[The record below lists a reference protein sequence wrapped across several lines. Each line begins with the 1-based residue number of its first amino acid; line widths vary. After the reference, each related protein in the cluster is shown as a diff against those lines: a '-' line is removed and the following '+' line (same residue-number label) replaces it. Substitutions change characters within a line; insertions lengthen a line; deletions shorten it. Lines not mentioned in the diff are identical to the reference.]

1 MIWGVVNMKC
11 GGIGVLENSELY
23 FASPSQ
29 TAKNL
34 YYCAISSGHFY
45 CDKNYHLVRES
56 FESILIL
63 HIINGTFTFVNRE
76 GRHITARAEDTVILD
91 CYLPHEYY
99 TADTLESV
107 WVHVCGADAL
117 KFYNEITK
125 ASGNVIRCKD
135 TDHINRLISR
145 IIEEMSGNIPTS
157 ESAVSLSIYKL
168 FLELLNPL
176 STGRGERENEERIES
191 AKSFVFNN
199 LDKKITVK
207 SLSSIAQMSPSHF
220 SRVFKSQTGFS
231 PYDYVLTA
239 RLNRAKEL
247 LQKTDLTV
255 AQIAE
260 STGFNS
266 EANFVYFFTGN
277 TGISPGKFRKLKF

>member
-1 MIWGVVNMKC
+1 MKC

-34 YYCAISSGHFY
+34 YYSAISSGHFY
-45 CDKNYHLVRES
+45 CNKNYHLVREN

-63 HIINGTFTFVNRE
+63 HIINGSFTFVNCE
-76 GRHITARAEDTVILD
+76 GRHITARAEDTVILN
-91 CYLPHEYY
+91 CYSPHEYY
-99 TADTLESV
+99 TTDALESV
-107 WVHVCGADAL
+107 WVHVCGADSVKL
-117 KFYNEITK
+117 YNEIIK
-125 ASGNVIRCKD
+125 NNGNVIRCND
-135 TDHINRLISR
+135 TRRINRLITR
-145 IIEEMSGNIPTS
+145 LIEEMSGNIPSS
-157 ESAVSLSIYKL
+157 ESAVSLDIYKL
-168 FLELLNPL
+168 FIELLNPL
-176 STGRGERENEERIES
+176 SMGRGEMPIEENIES
-191 AKSFVFNN
+191 AKSFIFNN
-199 LDKKITVK
+199 LAQKITVK
-207 SLSSIAQMSPSHF
+207 DLSSIAHMSPSHF

-247 LQKTDLTV
+247 LQKTNMTIS
-255 AQIAE
+255 QIAE

-277 TGISPGKFRKLKF
+277 VGISPGKFRKLKF

>member
-1 MIWGVVNMKC
+1 MKC

-34 YYCAISSGHFY
+34 YYSAISSGHFY
-45 CDKNYHLVRES
+45 CDKNYHLVREN

-63 HIINGTFTFVNRE
+63 HIINGSFTFVNRE

-91 CYLPHEYY
+91 CYSPHEYY
-99 TADTLESV
+99 TTDALESV
-107 WVHVCGADAL
+107 WVHVCGADSVKL
-117 KFYNEITK
+117 YNEIIK
-125 ASGNVIRCKD
+125 NSGNVVRCND
-135 TDHINRLISR
+135 TRRVNRLITR
-145 IIEEMSGNIPTS
+145 VIEEMSGDIPSS
-157 ESAVSLSIYKL
+157 EPAVSLDIYKL

-176 STGRGERENEERIES
+176 STGRGEVPNEENIEL
-191 AKSFVFNN
+191 AKSFIFNN

-207 SLSSIAQMSPSHF
+207 DLSEVAQMSPSHF

-247 LQKTDLTV
+247 LQKTNMTV
-255 AQIAE
+255 SQIAE
-260 STGFNS
+260 ATGFNS

-277 TGISPGKFRKLKF
+277 AGISPGKFRKLEF